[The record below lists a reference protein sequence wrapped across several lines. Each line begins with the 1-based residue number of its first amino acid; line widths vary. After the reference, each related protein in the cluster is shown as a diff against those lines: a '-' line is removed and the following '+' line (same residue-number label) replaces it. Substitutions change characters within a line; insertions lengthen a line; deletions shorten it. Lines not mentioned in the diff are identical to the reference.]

1 MIEREFVPLIKKR
14 LRERTPRPQVILG
27 PRQVGKTTGLRQAMK
42 GWAGPWHYASAD
54 DTLAQA
60 GTWIQNQWQMA
71 LGKGQGVVLILDE
84 VQKIENWAETVKRLW
99 DAQGE
104 RPRLKLVISGSSSL
118 TIQKG
123 LTESLA
129 GRFEFIPVFHWSYLE
144 TRSAFGCSLETYLRV
159 GGYPGAH
166 RYARDYP
173 RWFSYVKSAI
183 LDRVID
189 LDILRHQTV
198 AKPALFRQTFEIL
211 CGYPAQEV
219 SYTKLLGQLQDK
231 GNTDLIKRYIELY
244 EGAFLFKALPKYSTR
259 HLSVKTSS
267 PKIIPLCPALH
278 ALAAGPEAIKDPT
291 RRGRVFEAVV
301 GADLFRLV
309 GEGLSYWREGP
320 EEIDF
325 VVTIGTKVYGIEVK
339 SGLEKSIRAKKIF
352 LERYPGARLALVTWD
367 NYPIFSKAP
376 LAYLEQ
382 TSIGS

>member
-1 MIEREFVPLIKKR
+1 
-14 LRERTPRPQVILG
+14 
-27 PRQVGKTTGLRQAMK
+27 
-42 GWAGPWHYASAD
+42 
-54 DTLAQA
+54 
-60 GTWIQNQWQMA
+60 
-71 LGKGQGVVLILDE
+71 
-84 VQKIENWAETVKRLW
+84 
-99 DAQGE
+99 
-104 RPRLKLVISGSSSL
+104 
-118 TIQKG
+118 
-123 LTESLA
+123 
-129 GRFEFIPVFHWSYLE
+129 
-144 TRSAFGCSLETYLRV
+144 
-159 GGYPGAH
+159 
-166 RYARDYP
+166 
-173 RWFSYVKSAI
+173 
-183 LDRVID
+183 VID